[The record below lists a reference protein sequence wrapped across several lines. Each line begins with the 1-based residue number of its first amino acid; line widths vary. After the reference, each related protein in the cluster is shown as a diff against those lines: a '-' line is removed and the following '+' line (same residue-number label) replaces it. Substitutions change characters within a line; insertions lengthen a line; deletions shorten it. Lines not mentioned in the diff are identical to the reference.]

1 MPCWLV
7 VVARRLYLARHLF
20 TLLCNKIDDNIMVR
34 LLLNS
39 VTILV
44 EERVTRQTVTVAT
57 QDAHWTGPLY
67 HKE

>member
-1 MPCWLV
+1 MVLFK
-7 VVARRLYLARHLF
+7 LAKIVNNAKQI
-20 TLLCNKIDDNIMVR
+20 LCNAIVDNIMVR

-44 EERVTRQTVTVAT
+44 KERVTRQTETVAT